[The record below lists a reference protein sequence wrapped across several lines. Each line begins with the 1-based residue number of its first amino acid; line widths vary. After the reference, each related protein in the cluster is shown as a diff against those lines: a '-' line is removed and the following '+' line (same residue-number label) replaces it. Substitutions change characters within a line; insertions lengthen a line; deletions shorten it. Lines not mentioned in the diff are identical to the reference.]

1 MTTSS
6 NNRNVADVIASHQL
20 SGMTFKA
27 GGVGSFVVERGY
39 GAPVVCLHGVP
50 ASSFLY
56 RKVLTELATRGLR
69 GVAFDFP
76 GLGLAERPS
85 DFDYSWS
92 GLARWTGQAIDALGI
107 DRCHLVVHDIGG
119 PIGFEWAI
127 THPERVSSLTVLN
140 SPVDVAVFRRPWPM
154 HPFAIR
160 GVGQAWLAS
169 MRPPAFGWIFRHVGI
184 ADNAAI
190 SNAEVNAYVALMK
203 HGNHGN
209 AFLKI
214 MRGFELT
221 QAKQNFFYEG
231 LRSRPYPAQVV
242 WGQLDRMLAD
252 DRRHAIQHALAL
264 DTAVLLPARHFL
276 QEDQA
281 PAIATAVDSLVH
293 QN

>member
-6 NNRNVADVIASHQL
+6 NNHNVADVIASHRL

-27 GGVGSFVVERGY
+27 GGVGSFVLERGD

-140 SPVDVAVFRRPWPM
+140 SSAPPCLSVRKRRSCC
-154 HPFAIR
+154 HR
-160 GVGQAWLAS
+160 GMGPHRL
-169 MRPPAFGWIFRHVGI
+169 
-184 ADNAAI
+184 
-190 SNAEVNAYVALMK
+190 
-203 HGNHGN
+203 
-209 AFLKI
+209 
-214 MRGFELT
+214 
-221 QAKQNFFYEG
+221 
-231 LRSRPYPAQVV
+231 SRR
-242 WGQLDRMLAD
+242 WR
-252 DRRHAIQHALAL
+252 
-264 DTAVLLPARHFL
+264 
-276 QEDQA
+276 
-281 PAIATAVDSLVH
+281 
-293 QN
+293 

>member
-1 MTTSS
+1 MS
-6 NNRNVADVIASHQL
+6 RNVADVVEAHSL
-20 SGMTFKA
+20 SGRVFEA
-27 GGVGSFVVERGY
+27 GGVGSFVLERGE

-56 RKVLTELATRGLR
+56 RKVVPELATRGLR

-76 GLGLAERPS
+76 GLGLAERPT

-127 THPERVSSLTVLN
+127 THPNRVSSLTVLN

-154 HPFAIR
+154 HPFSVR
-160 GVGQAWLAS
+160 GVGEAWLVS
-169 MRPPAFGWIFRHVGI
+169 MRPPAFGWLFRHVGI
-184 ADNAAI
+184 AENAAI
-190 SNAEVNAYVALMK
+190 SDAEVDAYVALMK
-203 HGNHGN
+203 RGDHGN

-214 MRGFELT
+214 MRGFELNR
-221 QAKQNFFYEG
+221 AKQDFFYDG
-231 LRSRPYPAQVV
+231 LRSRNYPAQVV
-242 WGQLDRMLAD
+242 WGQRDRMLGD
-252 DRRHAIQHALAL
+252 DRRRAVQDALAVANPL
-264 DTAVLLPARHFL
+264 LLPARHFL

-281 PAIATAVDSLVH
+281 HAISTAVARLAHES
-293 QN
+293 

>member
-1 MTTSS
+1 
-6 NNRNVADVIASHQL
+6 
-20 SGMTFKA
+20 MTFVA
-27 GGVGSFVVERGY
+27 GGVGSFVVERGD

-160 GVGQAWLAS
+160 GIGQAWLAS
-169 MRPPAFGWIFRHVGI
+169 MRPPAFVWIFRHAGI

-203 HGNHGN
+203 HGDHGN

>member
-6 NNRNVADVIASHQL
+6 NSRNVADVVESHRL
-20 SGMTFKA
+20 SGMTFEA
-27 GGVGSFVVERGY
+27 GGVGSFVVERGD

-56 RKVLTELATRGLR
+56 RKVLTELASRGLR

-203 HGNHGN
+203 HGDHGN

-242 WGQLDRMLAD
+242 WGQFDRMLAD
-252 DRRHAIQHALAL
+252 DRRHAVQDALAL

-276 QEDQA
+276 QEDQS